1 MEDTRVTLLA
11 LVGLLVALTIIV
23 GSAVLAPSILVLL
36 ATLGAWANLTYLVVV
51 TLMR

>member
-1 MEDTRVTLLA
+1 MEDIRVTLLA

-23 GSAVLAPSILVLL
+23 GSAIFAPSVLVLL
-36 ATLGAWANLTYLVVV
+36 ATLGAWTNLTYLIGV